1 MAVAVFIDLM
11 ALFTYFD
18 DCPMNPI
25 YCAYDAIDGN
35 SCPCGPSRN
44 PVVYFSPCHVYPAHG
59 TVFLEL
65 FNSNKNN

>member
-18 DCPMNPI
+18 DWPMNPI
-25 YCAYDAIDGN
+25 YGACDAMDGN
-35 SCPCGPSRN
+35 SCQCGSSRS
-44 PVVYFSPCHVYPAHG
+44 PIVYFSPCDVYPAHG

-65 FNSNKNN
+65 FNINKNN